1 MPTGTVKFFNLEKGF
16 GFIESE
22 EGGRDVFVHISA
34 LPPGVTLA
42 AGQRVTFEIGTDRKS
57 GRDRA
62 ENVKLG
68 GNDRA

>member
-1 MPTGTVKFFNLEKGF
+1 MKFFNFEKGF